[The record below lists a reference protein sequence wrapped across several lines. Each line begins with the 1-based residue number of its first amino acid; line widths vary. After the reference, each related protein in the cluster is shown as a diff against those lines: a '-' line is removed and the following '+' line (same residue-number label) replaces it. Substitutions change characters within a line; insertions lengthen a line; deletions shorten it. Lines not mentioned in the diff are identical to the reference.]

1 LQVSGEEHN
10 RFATACD
17 RLAPFRPKANLRL
30 KPSVA
35 KERKA
40 RAERRAAAAWERE
53 HEHGDPE
60 IHEGEILP
68 KIQQLTEPQLMKAL
82 V

>member
-1 LQVSGEEHN
+1 VILQVSGEKHN
-10 RFATACD
+10 RSATLATGLLRFVP
-17 RLAPFRPKANLRL
+17 RLTSASSRR
-30 KPSVA
+30 S

-60 IHEGEILP
+60 IYEGEILP
-68 KIQQLTEPQLMKAL
+68 KISS
-82 V
+82 